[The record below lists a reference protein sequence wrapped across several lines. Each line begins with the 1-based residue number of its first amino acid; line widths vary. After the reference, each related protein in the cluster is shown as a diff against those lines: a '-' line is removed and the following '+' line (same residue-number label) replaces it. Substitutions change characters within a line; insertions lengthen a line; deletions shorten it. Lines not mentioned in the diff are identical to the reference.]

1 MRRSG
6 ADLRLEPT
14 NMDRKTITA
23 QLRAQFFPVLVNEGF
38 TRTGDVL
45 RRELEGGVVHV
56 VEIQHRP
63 RSGVFQVGLGAHLA
77 ALGDVAGGAPVPV
90 EKMRDHDCAW
100 RSSVLSGFRRA
111 SDAEFAYGATA
122 AEASESVAFAVSEWP
137 RQSAAFFG
145 GCRTSQRGSS
155 AVRRRASPPISTPV
169 TCSPGRGSP
178 MSSARP
184 SCAAGSS
191 RPPSRR
197 SPNGRPRCASTCW
210 R

>member
-1 MRRSG
+1 
-6 ADLRLEPT
+6 
-14 NMDRKTITA
+14 MDRKTITA

-145 GCRTSQRGSS
+145 GLSDFPEGFLRGAQASLSADLHPGHLLTWARVADVLGETELRGRIVAAALPKVSERATSLREHLLALS
-155 AVRRRASPPISTPV
+155 
-169 TCSPGRGSP
+169 
-178 MSSARP
+178 
-184 SCAAGSS
+184 
-191 RPPSRR
+191 
-197 SPNGRPRCASTCW
+197 
-210 R
+210 